1 MHHKNLFMPLAL
13 ISAMASAQQVY
24 AANDFVVRDIKIDG
38 LVRLLPA
45 NVYGLIPVSSGDRAS
60 DAVIADSIRAL
71 YASGLFDDIKASN
84 ENDVLV
90 YRVVE
95 RPIISKVEFKGNK
108 LIPKEALQEG
118 LKKMGVQRAKFL
130 KNLQFK
136 RLNQNLHSNTCSK
149 VAMKQLLK

>member
-84 ENDVLV
+84 ENGYNLD
-90 YRVVE
+90 RNFS
-95 RPIISKVEFKGNK
+95 RFTTKRMWSPSPISVS
-108 LIPKEALQEG
+108 P
-118 LKKMGVQRAKFL
+118 
-130 KNLQFK
+130 
-136 RLNQNLHSNTCSK
+136 S
-149 VAMKQLLK
+149 

>member
-71 YASGLFDDIKASN
+71 YASGLFLRRCSLSPTRASTM
-84 ENDVLV
+84 
-90 YRVVE
+90 
-95 RPIISKVEFKGNK
+95 I
-108 LIPKEALQEG
+108 
-118 LKKMGVQRAKFL
+118 
-130 KNLQFK
+130 
-136 RLNQNLHSNTCSK
+136 
-149 VAMKQLLK
+149 